1 MSNSPS
7 SLPRLFAELKRRKV
21 FRVMAVYGATAFVLL
36 QVADLLAQGMGL
48 SDQVLRITTFLVLIG
63 FPIAVVL
70 AWAFESTPE
79 GMKRTTDAS
88 AGEIEAILAEPAS
101 RRWPAG
107 LLAVAGVA
115 LLIGGWWMGS
125 RTDGV
130 PGLNLAV
137 NEAQAA
143 DFTRIAVLPFEDLGG
158 GADNDPLVA
167 GMAGQ
172 VREKLGTLASLRV
185 TSASSV
191 RSYAGTDKTIRE
203 IAAELGNVDHVLR
216 GSVGRSG
223 NSAHI
228 QVALVDVATNE
239 DAWVQSW
246 DREITAENLFAVQG
260 EIAREVAE
268 KLEAKLSPASV
279 ERLEAG
285 QSTDNLE
292 AINEY
297 YRALNALDWGQGDET
312 WLDALAYAEKA
323 VELAPEYVGAWS
335 LIAALRSHAESS
347 GVEVDGTALEA
358 LERTEALAPGSPP
371 ALRARA
377 AFVINSE
384 QDLTRALE
392 LMEQA
397 RRQVPSDAGI
407 LTGVGYLQYRLGDFE
422 EGLRTLKQAVEL
434 DPRNPDR
441 LNTLAIVLASVA
453 RFAAADAV
461 VERTLA
467 VAPNDQVAKLLKS
480 NISGT
485 MSGDFQRS
493 LRVAAELGLDP
504 DVPVVAINLAY
515 QALDARDY
523 DAAAEYL
530 SKYDYPL
537 PALAAD
543 RLSRLEEVETLRDG
557 GDPTPYRDSLIALA
571 DSVPAIAG
579 TEPDLVAYARFLAG
593 DQEGGV
599 ERLREYVGTAA
610 SSQDVT
616 LRTRANYD
624 VARVYA
630 RFGYEDEA
638 LAALMGF
645 VARPYGPG
653 AYVSRSELENDPVW
667 DPLRADPRFQD
678 ILARQAAWETEQARL
693 AEEQGPWLP

>member
-1 MSNSPS
+1 MTNAPP

-21 FRVMAVYGATAFVLL
+21 FRVIAVYGATAFVLL

-63 FPIAVVL
+63 FPIAIVL

-79 GMKRTTDAS
+79 GMKRTADAS
-88 AGEIEAILAEPAS
+88 TEEIEAILAEPAS

-107 LLAVAGVA
+107 LLALAGVA
-115 LLIGGWWMGS
+115 LLVGGWWMGRS
-125 RTDGV
+125 TGPD
-130 PGLNLAV
+130 LNLAV
-137 NEAQAA
+137 PEAQAA

-158 GADNDPLVA
+158 GEENDPLVA

-191 RSYAGTDKTIRE
+191 RSYAGTDKTIRQ

-223 NSAHI
+223 NNAHI
-228 QVALVDVATNE
+228 QVALVDVSTNE
-239 DAWVQSW
+239 DIWVQSW

-268 KLEAKLSPASV
+268 RLQAELTPASV

-285 QSTDNLE
+285 QSTDNLD

-297 YRALNALDWGQGDET
+297 YRALNALDLGQVDET
-312 WLDALAYAEKA
+312 WLDALAYAERA
-323 VELAPEYVGAWS
+323 VELAPEYAEAWA
-335 LIAALRSHAESS
+335 LIAGLRSNAERI

-392 LMEQA
+392 LMERA
-397 RRQVPSDAGI
+397 RRQVPSDASLLGSI
-407 LTGVGYLQYRLGDFE
+407 ANLQYRLGDFE

-441 LNTLAIVLASVA
+441 LNSLAISLASVA

-467 VAPNDQVAKLLKS
+467 MAPNDQVAKLLKAL
-480 NISGT
+480 ISGA
-485 MSGDFQRS
+485 MSGDPRRS

-504 DVPVVAINLAY
+504 DVPIVAMNLAY

-523 DAAAEYL
+523 DAAAGYL

-537 PALAAD
+537 PAIAAD

-557 GDPTPYRDSLIALA
+557 GDPAPYRDSLIALA
-571 DSVPAIAG
+571 DSVPAIAE
-579 TEPDLVAYARFLAG
+579 TAAYLVAYARFLAG
-593 DQEGGV
+593 DDERGLA
-599 ERLREYVGTAA
+599 RLREYVETAR

-616 LRTRANYD
+616 ELTGANYEA
-624 VARVYA
+624 ARVYA

-638 LAALMGF
+638 LSALEGF

-653 AYVSRSELENDPVW
+653 SYVSHSELANDPVW
-667 DPLRADPRFQD
+667 DSLRDDPRFQD
-678 ILARQAAWETEQARL
+678 ILARQAAWEKKQAQL
-693 AEEQGPWLP
+693 AEEQGHWLP